1 MLGGGNADT
10 LKALPENVR
19 LGDNENA
26 FLGGVRLWDP
36 DAPARIAGSGS

>member
-1 MLGGGNADT
+1 VLGGGNADT

-26 FLGGVRLWDP
+26 SLGVRLWDP